1 MVTVST
7 DKVRHLLMNN
17 NYPSSLLRK
26 CEKITS
32 DRISSNLRIDD
43 GLRGWSFCKFP
54 YIKGLSPR
62 IGCSFRQTNCKLVFY
77 NLCKIKDLYS
87 RLKDPVDL
95 EVYQIPCTCGKSYI
109 GQTKQKLKKRI
120 NQHINDCRPV
130 NINKSNMTALADHH
144 FKSGH
149 DFQFDAAQILDY
161 ESHFL
166 KRNISEMFFIKVFD
180 CVNFRSDTQGLS
192 SSYSDIISVAKRFMQ

>member
-1 MVTVST
+1 MVDVST

-17 NYPSSLLRK
+17 NYPLSLLRK

-32 DRISSNLRIDD
+32 DRIISNLKIDA

-54 YIKGLSPR
+54 YIKGSSPR
-62 IGCSFRQTNCKLVFY
+62 IGCLF
-77 NLCKIKDLYS
+77 S
-87 RLKDPVDL
+87 RLKDPVDKWDRSCL
-95 EVYQIPCTCGKSYI
+95 VYQIPCTCGKSYI

-149 DFQFDAAQILDY
+149 DFQFDVAQILDY